1 MKRTTSIA
9 TVLAAAVLIGGSG
22 YSALA
27 TGGTDRHGGGP
38 EDRPS
43 ATASPAPALSTSSRS
58 LTAAQAAAAARKVY
72 PGTVTEVEVDGDHPG
87 YWEVHIVGAD
97 RIRREVRVDTRTG
110 AVILDR
116 RVGDHRPGDDHAGST
131 GTGTGG
137 DRRGSGQ
144 GGSTSIGDDRP
155 GDDHGVHGGG
165 DDRLKAWDDQ
175 AGDDDGRGRG
185 RGRGRDHDRGGHGVD
200 DH

>member
-27 TGGTDRHGGGP
+27 MGGTDRHGGGP

-43 ATASPAPALSTSSRS
+43 ATASPAPSLSTSSTS
-58 LTAAQAAAAARKVY
+58 LTAAQAAAAARKEY

-131 GTGTGG
+131 GTGA
-137 DRRGSGQ
+137 RRRSGH

-155 GDDHGVHGGG
+155 EDDHGVHGRG
-165 DDRLKAWDDQ
+165 DDRLKAGDDQ

-185 RGRGRDHDRGGHGVD
+185 RDHDRGGPGVD